1 MGPAEPATPVFLLPS
16 SVPSCSSVVHCL
28 TPSGKTAV
36 STLDYSSGIRTKYSH
51 MLKAHSIVAGTEQ
64 AFDI

>member
-1 MGPAEPATPVFLLPS
+1 MGPVEPDTPVFLLPS

-36 STLDYSSGIRTKYSH
+36 SMLDYSSGIRTKYNH

-64 AFDI
+64 AFNI

>member
-36 STLDYSSGIRTKYSH
+36 STLDYSFGIRTKYSH